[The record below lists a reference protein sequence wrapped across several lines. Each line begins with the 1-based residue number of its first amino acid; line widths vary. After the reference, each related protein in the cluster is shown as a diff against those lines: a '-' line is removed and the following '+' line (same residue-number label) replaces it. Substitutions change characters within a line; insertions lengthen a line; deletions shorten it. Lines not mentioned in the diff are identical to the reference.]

1 MSNNYKENQDSFKI
15 KFYGSDNI
23 DASTLAVSLNGVVD
37 SLKEISSETE
47 PQAYA
52 KLYVTS
58 TQKGCFEITLSTIV
72 KYTATLFTTENINLA
87 NTILLVFLNSLL
99 IKQHLQGKPP
109 KEIKKDGDKRNVVNQ
124 KGIGFETTKN
134 ITKAYFGSSIID
146 NRMINI
152 FSALNADENRNDV
165 LFETKG
171 NKVRIKK
178 EEYEEMSANIIGAI
192 EETKDLH
199 TYTIETPL
207 LLKKPDLL
215 GNSKWGFVFDKNIEA
230 EIKDELWI
238 NKVHKGKIKQLY
250 AGVKIP
256 VKLLVEVVLDEYKD
270 PKGIPKYTVLEVTG
284 DPIEPQINMQLFK
297 EE

>member
-1 MSNNYKENQDSFKI
+1 MSNNYKESQDSFKI
-15 KFYGSDNI
+15 KFYGADNI
-23 DASTLAVSLNGVVD
+23 DASTLAVSLNSVVD
-37 SLKEISSETE
+37 SLKDISSETD

-72 KYTATLFTTENINLA
+72 KYAVTLFTTENINLA
-87 NTILLVFLNSLL
+87 NTVLLIFLNSLL
-99 IKQHLQGKPP
+99 IKQHLKGKPP

-124 KGIGFETTKN
+124 NGESFETTKN
-134 ITKAYFGSSIID
+134 ITKTYFGSSVID
-146 NRMINI
+146 NRMVNI
-152 FSALNADENRNDV
+152 FCALNADENRNDV
-165 LFETKG
+165 LFETKE

-178 EEYEEMSANIIGAI
+178 EEYEEMSANIIEAI
-192 EETKDLH
+192 EETRDLH

-230 EIKDELWI
+230 EIKDETWI
-238 NKVHKGKIKQLY
+238 RRVHRGEIKQLY

-256 VKLLVEVVLDEYKD
+256 VKLLVEVELDEYKD
-270 PKGIPKYTVLEVTG
+270 PKGTPKYTVLEITG
-284 DPIEPQINMQLFK
+284 NPIEPSVNMQLFK
-297 EE
+297 E

>member
-1 MSNNYKENQDSFKI
+1 LQ
-15 KFYGSDNI
+15 
-23 DASTLAVSLNGVVD
+23 
-37 SLKEISSETE
+37 ISSETD

-52 KLYVTS
+52 KLYVVS

-72 KYTATLFTTENINLA
+72 NYAVTLFTTENINLA
-87 NTILLVFLNSLL
+87 NTVLLIFLNSLL
-99 IKQHLQGKPP
+99 IKQHLKGKPP

-124 KGIGFETTKN
+124 KGESFETTKN

-146 NRMINI
+146 NRMVNI
-152 FSALNADENRNDV
+152 FYALNADENRDDI
-165 LFETKG
+165 LFETKE

-178 EEYEEMSANIIGAI
+178 EEYGEMSVNIIEAI
-192 EETKDLH
+192 KEAKDLH

-230 EIKDELWI
+230 EIQDETWI
-238 NKVHKGKIKQLY
+238 RRVHKGEIKQLY

-256 VKLLVEVVLDEYKD
+256 VKLLVEVELDEYKD
-270 PKGIPKYTVLEVTG
+270 PKGAPKYTVLEVTG
-284 DPIEPQINMQLFK
+284 EPIEPSVNMQLFN
-297 EE
+297 E